1 MMDER
6 LKAFERLLNI
16 MDDLREKCPWDK
28 KQTFESLRKLTIE
41 ETFELSDAIHDKNLE
56 EIKKE
61 VGDLF
66 LHLVF
71 YSKLGSEANAF
82 TITDVLNGICDKL
95 IFRHPHIYGDAVA
108 DDAEVV
114 KRNWEKIKLA
124 EGNTSVLGGVP
135 RTLPAMNK
143 AQRIQD
149 KVKGVGFDWDNKE
162 QVWDKVLEEIA
173 ELKAVEGKDA
183 VETEKELGDVF
194 FSIINYSR
202 FLNIDPEAALEKT
215 NRKFIHRF
223 QELERLIA
231 RDRKDITE
239 MSLEQMDEYWE
250 QAKINLVTNE

>member
-6 LKAFERLLNI
+6 LKAFERLLDI

-41 ETFELSDAIHDKNLE
+41 ETFELSDAIYDNDLD

-61 VGDLF
+61 VGDVF

-71 YSKLGSEANAF
+71 YAKLGSEVNAF

-108 DDAEVV
+108 DDAEAV
-114 KRNWEKIKLA
+114 KRNWEKIKLS
-124 EGNTSVLGGVP
+124 EGNKSVLGGVP
-135 RTLPAMNK
+135 RSLPSMNK

-162 QVWDKVLEEIA
+162 QVWEKVLEEID

-194 FSIINYSR
+194 FSLINYSR

-215 NRKFIHRF
+215 NRKFIQRF
-223 QELERLIA
+223 QELEQQIKA
-231 RDRKDITE
+231 DGKDITE
-239 MSLEQMDEYWE
+239 MNLEQLDKYWV
-250 QAKINLVTNE
+250 QAKKKLATNE

>member
-6 LKAFERLLNI
+6 LKAFERLLDI

-41 ETFELSDAIHDKNLE
+41 ETFELSDAIHDNNLDE
-56 EIKKE
+56 VQKE

-95 IFRHPHIYGDAVA
+95 IFRHPHIYGNEVA
-108 DDAEVV
+108 DDAEAV
-114 KRNWEKIKLA
+114 KRNWEKIKLS
-124 EGNTSVLGGVP
+124 EGNKSVLGGVP
-135 RTLPAMNK
+135 RSLPSMNK

-149 KVKGVGFDWDNKE
+149 KVRGVGFDWDNKE
-162 QVWDKVLEEIA
+162 QVWEKVLEEID
-173 ELKAVEGKDA
+173 ELKAVEGKDT

-194 FSIINYSR
+194 FSLINYSR
-202 FLNIDPEAALEKT
+202 FLNVDPEAALEKT
-215 NRKFIHRF
+215 NRKFIQRF
-223 QELERLIA
+223 QELEQQIKA
-231 RDRKDITE
+231 DGKNITE
-239 MSLEQMDEYWE
+239 MNLEQLDKYWV
-250 QAKINLVTNE
+250 QAKKKLATNE